1 MLRFIFLSIVYCCS
15 IILNTSMAA
24 SVDQQMPV
32 LHMHL
37 EVNGE
42 LFYPFGSDPQ
52 STTCEPL
59 IIGLIIREEFAG
71 ENLKSIL
78 LRCIATHFR
87 INANY
92 IRNLSCE
99 LVQHDGQPSLK
110 DTPDLLTCRGDE
122 LISIIKD
129 QNLLVR
135 IESNPICKE
144 IIELYLLALQAVS
157 MRRQSSS
164 EDAQSSLKES
174 MLEFMWQKL
183 ASLPPSS

>member
-1 MLRFIFLSIVYCCS
+1 MLKFTFISIIYCCS

-24 SVDQQMPV
+24 SADQQMPV

-59 IIGLIIREEFAG
+59 IIELIIREEFAG

-78 LRCIATHFR
+78 LRCIATHFS
-87 INANY
+87 INAKY

-110 DTPDLLTCRGDE
+110 DTPDLLRCRGDE
-122 LISIIKD
+122 LISIIND
-129 QNLLVR
+129 QNLLFR
-135 IESNPICKE
+135 I
-144 IIELYLLALQAVS
+144 
-157 MRRQSSS
+157 
-164 EDAQSSLKES
+164 
-174 MLEFMWQKL
+174 
-183 ASLPPSS
+183 